1 MRRIKLIMATFAFVP
16 LLAIQPGHAV
26 EGPWCAYEAIGSG
39 AYSRRCDLPSYEA
52 CRAWIRS
59 MPGTSCT
66 QNPYYVP
73 AERGKAQRQRR

>member
-1 MRRIKLIMATFAFVP
+1 MKYIMPATGALALVSLI
-16 LLAIQPGHAV
+16 AIQPGHAV

-66 QNPYYVP
+66 QNPYYA
-73 AERGKAQRQRR
+73 AERGKPQRPRR